1 MSNRARGLWHVTAVL
16 VIAGVPFVAA
26 LLNLATPFVP
36 LGKFGFTAGRDGTI
50 TAVSPSSYT
59 FKAGLRPGDRLNV
72 AALSPQDRVYLNWAW
87 VLAGTSAEFRLSKG
101 PARSVTLVAHTPSA
115 SAHSTDVYFAL
126 FEFLVL
132 SNIGVLLLSAALALA
147 HPSRMAW
154 AFLFYAA
161 GSQLGSHFTALLSP
175 PGVVAFSAYHG
186 MLWFAMAPALIVFAL
201 RFPTNRVR
209 AAGAIADRW
218 LPWFAVAV
226 APLFI
231 AANVALVYRGVD
243 TSVFENSVTIVS
255 TVLYCAAVAI
265 FAARYITEGPEQR
278 PRMAWVIA
286 SFLVGYGGIIIWS
299 IWDLMGSVSP
309 NLALLLSAFNV
320 AVPIAV
326 VYATFKPRV
335 ISVWYFIN
343 KAVIFVVLVG
353 IVIGVIVL
361 LDSLTARRL
370 EELFSSA
377 GLVAVIAVNVA
388 AALVLGFFLPTL
400 YATTRDFV
408 DRYFFRRQYRVRRQM
423 LDLAERL
430 AYTDSKERINDVLVQ
445 SVVGSLEIGSVA
457 VFVRGQDGTFHR
469 EAARGW
475 EDDDLLEHRD
485 LERLANAFE
494 RSRGALRLGD
504 LRPTIDRHVPRGD
517 ATPTMGFPI
526 FDQHRLSRF
535 VLFSGHPYG
544 LELDPSETRL
554 LWEVT
559 RAASHGLARLSQL

>member
-1 MSNRARGLWHVTAVL
+1 MMAV
-16 VIAGVPFVAA
+16 VAIAGIPFVVA
-26 LLNLATPFVP
+26 LMNLATPFVP
-36 LGKFGFTAGRDGTI
+36 LAKFGFTAGRDGTI
-50 TAVSPSSYT
+50 AAVSPSST
-59 FKAGLRPGDRLNV
+59 ASKAGLKPGDSFDV
-72 AALSPQDRVYLNWAW
+72 AALSPQERVYLNWAW
-87 VLAGTSAEFRLSKG
+87 VLAGTSAEFWLSKG

-115 SAHSTDVYFAL
+115 SGYSTDTYFAL

-132 SNIGVLLLSAALALA
+132 SNIAVLLLSAALALA

-209 AAGAIADRW
+209 GAGAIADRW

-243 TSVFENSVTIVS
+243 TSIFENSVTIVS
-255 TVLYCAAVAI
+255 TVLYCAAVAV

-299 IWDLMGSVSP
+299 IWDLVGPVSP
-309 NLALLLSAFNV
+309 NLALLLSALNV

-326 VYATFKPRV
+326 VYTISKQRV
-335 ISVWYFIN
+335 ISVWYVVN
-343 KAVIFVVLVG
+343 KALIFAVLVAIAIG
-353 IVIGVIVL
+353 LIVS

-370 EELFSSA
+370 EERFPDA
-377 GLVAVIAVNVA
+377 GFVAVVAVNVA
-388 AALVLGFFLPTL
+388 AVLVLGFFLPRL
-400 YATTRDFV
+400 YGATRDLV
-408 DRYFFRRQYRVRRQM
+408 DRYFFRRQYRVRQQM
-423 LDLAERL
+423 LHLAERL
-430 AYTDSKERINDVLVQ
+430 AYADSKEKIDDVLVH
-445 SVVGSLEIGSVA
+445 SVVSNMDIGSVA
-457 VFVRGQDGTFHR
+457 VFVRGQDGTFR
-469 EAARGW
+469 LEAARGW
-475 EDDDLLEHRD
+475 NKGTLDRRD
-485 LERLANAFE
+485 SERLVSAFE
-494 RSRGALRLGD
+494 RSRGALRLAD
-504 LRPTIDRHVPRGD
+504 LRPPIDRSVPRGD
-517 ATPTMGFPI
+517 AAPTMGFPI
-526 FDQHRLSRF
+526 FDQHSLSRF

-544 LELDPSETRL
+544 LDLDPSETRL
-554 LWEVT
+554 LWDVT